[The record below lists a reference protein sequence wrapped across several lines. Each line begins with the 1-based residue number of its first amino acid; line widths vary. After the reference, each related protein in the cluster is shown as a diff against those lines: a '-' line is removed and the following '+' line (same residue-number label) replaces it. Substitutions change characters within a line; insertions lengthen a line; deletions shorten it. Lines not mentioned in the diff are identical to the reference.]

1 MATKAEK
8 DRRRRLLPLFILL
21 AVAALCLLSMAAGWI
36 TSPLWDSMF
45 GGGGGGGGGQVDGG
59 GGNGGGGG
67 DGGGSGCL
75 LNIVCFNASG
85 DDSGADGDADVT
97 LPAP

>member
-45 GGGGGGGGGQVDGG
+45 GGGGGAGGGQADGG
-59 GGNGGGGG
+59 GGGGG
-67 DGGGSGCL
+67 DGGGCF
-75 LNIVCFNASG
+75 LNIVCFNAAGS
-85 DDSGADGDADVT
+85 DAGAGGDADVT
-97 LPAP
+97 PPDSPLE